1 LAINTSHP
9 KNAFEI
15 INPYSIVKEQVALT
29 R

>member
-1 LAINTSHP
+1 LAIITSHP

-15 INPYSIVKEQVALT
+15 INPVFNCQRTNPLT